1 MSMFAHHSRRPLLAA
16 FFAGALAI
24 ASVLPAGAVEPASA
38 LVPIGAGYSETT
50 LEGFAQTVID
60 HAGGDVVQIL
70 VVTSAYGDSLKERA
84 ANIEL
89 AQQRTDQ
96 IDAACEAVVTSAFA
110 DGCDAIL
117 LHLFDYGETHDPAN
131 SALFYDPETDG
142 AYILGGDQDLAMH
155 ILANSPAEAAMED
168 AASRGAVF
176 GGNSAGA
183 AVESINMIADYTAP
197 GWPYNALERDKIIV
211 WWADPND
218 TPDPT
223 ERGLSFGSQ
232 RSVIEQ
238 HLYARGRMTRL
249 LNVVAQ
255 SDDRFGGSSLLG
267 IGADEDTGVTIAN
280 DATAYGV
287 FGATS
292 VSVVDFEAADATH
305 AWVGPNETLSAR
317 DVLLHVLA
325 PGAAGYDMV
334 NRSATLG
341 GSAVPYVAATPWSP
355 SVLAAPGAGTL
366 MLGGDLLDDPHSPVF
381 GEIAAQART
390 TGQHRILVVTAGY
403 RNVGQGSSSGNDYAK
418 ALADAG
424 WKESADKV
432 EVIAYGPNGT
442 GGALP
447 LSRLQ
452 GAAAVIF
459 VGGNQARMAPA
470 LADPAFTG
478 FVRTAIAQAP
488 LVVTDRAMTAVMG
501 DRYATNA
508 DPTSDTVEPEA
519 SASFLAGHT
528 TFAPGLAI
536 VDRASFEPRLTLDQR
551 WGRLVAAGM
560 TDAGDIAFGISE
572 RTALVLEAAGA
583 TVSGERSVIALDG
596 RAATFQTGDNGAMT
610 ALNTVLDLFATGE
623 TVDPGA

>member
-1 MSMFAHHSRRPLLAA
+1 MSAHHSRRPLLAA

-24 ASVLPAGAVEPASA
+24 ASVLPAAAVEPASA

-96 IDAACEAVVTSAFA
+96 IDAACEVVVTSAFPG
-110 DGCDAIL
+110 GCDAIL

-155 ILANSPAEAAMED
+155 ILADSPAEAAMED

-183 AVESINMIADYTAP
+183 AVESTNMIADYTAS
-197 GWPYNALERDKIIV
+197 GWPYNALERDQIIV
-211 WWADPND
+211 WWADPTD

-223 ERGLSFGSQ
+223 ERGLTFGSQ

-238 HLYARGRMTRL
+238 HIYARGRMTRL

-255 SDDRFGGSSLLG
+255 SDDRFGGASLLG
-267 IGADEDTGVTIAN
+267 IGADEDTGLTITD
-280 DATAYGV
+280 DATASGV

-292 VSVVDFEAADATH
+292 ASVVDFEGADATH
-305 AWVGPNETLSAR
+305 AWVGANQTLSAR
-317 DVLLHVLA
+317 NVLLHVLA
-325 PGAAGYDMV
+325 PGGAGYDMV
-334 NRSATLG
+334 GRTATLD
-341 GSAVPYVAATPWSP
+341 GSAVLYAAATPWSA
-355 SVLAAPGAGTL
+355 SLLAAPGPGTL
-366 MLGGDLLDDPHSPVF
+366 MLGGDLLDDPASPVF
-381 GEIAAQART
+381 GEIAAKART
-390 TGQHRILVVTAGY
+390 SGQHRILVVTAGY
-403 RNVGQGSSSGNDYAK
+403 RNVGQGSSAGNLYAK

-447 LSRLQ
+447 LSRLD

-459 VGGNQARMAPA
+459 AGGNQANMATP
-470 LADPAFTG
+470 LADPAFTS
-478 FVRTAIAQAP
+478 FVRAAVARSP
-488 LVVTDRAMTAVMG
+488 LVVTDRAATAVMG

-508 DPTSDTVEPEA
+508 DPTSATVEYEA

-528 TFAPGLAI
+528 TFAPGLGTP
-536 VDRASFEPRLTLDQR
+536 DPSF
-551 WGRLVAAGM
+551 V
-560 TDAGDIAFGISE
+560 FSVV
-572 RTALVLEAAGA
+572 RTK
-583 TVSGERSVIALDG
+583 
-596 RAATFQTGDNGAMT
+596 
-610 ALNTVLDLFATGE
+610 
-623 TVDPGA
+623 